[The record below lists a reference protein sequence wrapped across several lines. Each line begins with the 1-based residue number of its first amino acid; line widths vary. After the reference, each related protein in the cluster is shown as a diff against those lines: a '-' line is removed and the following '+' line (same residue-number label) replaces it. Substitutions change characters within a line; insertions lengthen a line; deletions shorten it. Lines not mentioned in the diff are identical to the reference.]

1 MKYLLMLLVGMLV
14 ACPEKPKV
22 TSAPTDSDA
31 NVKPM
36 VEFVNPPPKQSDKPS
51 VTVQVRASNNAT
63 VEYAYAFING
73 AGDCNTRP
81 YSTWRDF
88 SQHITITPTQ
98 LDNDGIKTLC
108 AKGRKADNTEQS
120 NPISHEWK
128 RGEIASSSNPVENP
142 DDGGSASSD
151 GDGGEP
157 TAEGEDASSDG
168 DEDEGQSLATDEA
181 KPITTGK
188 LRLSQDVV
196 KFFSAQK
203 DRQVIDIT
211 NESGTDLTYSL
222 TTEHMAGLLEVRAVD
237 MADKD
242 SAEGDGWET
251 VKKKGTAIIT
261 DRLAGSDTQHLQL
274 RLAHQWKTDYGGNQ
288 QVQIKFS
295 DGSDS
300 VMLTAHILAPKLQI
314 TADDSAITSSADKR
328 VWKVN
333 LTPSDNIKT
342 LTVSNERGD
351 LDVLKWKV
359 FPYRWKPNWFDYGG
373 DEDTGKLTVK
383 LRGDCNLYPTADADD
398 ELTLIIASNSDSAG
412 KRASSFA
419 LFHYQQEIQWQA
431 EEETALTTQKHETE
445 WRTNDIRYVVVKFKN
460 EEGATCP

>member
-1 MKYLLMLLVGMLV
+1 VKYLLMLLVGMLV
-14 ACPEKPKV
+14 ACPEKPKA

-31 NVKPM
+31 NVRPS
-36 VEFVNPPPKQSDKPS
+36 VQFVNPPPKKSDKTS

-73 AGDCNTRP
+73 AGDCNTRS
-81 YSTWRDF
+81 YNTWRDF

-98 LDNDGIKTLC
+98 LGDSGIKTLC

-120 NPISHEWK
+120 NPISHEWERVEK
-128 RGEIASSSNPVENP
+128 SASSSVEEPDDDGGAPSESDPGENP
-142 DDGGSASSD
+142 DDGGDASSD
-151 GDGGEP
+151 GDGGDT
-157 TAEGEDASSDG
+157 TA
-168 DEDEGQSLATDEA
+168 EDEGQSLATDDVKASTE
-181 KPITTGK
+181 K
-188 LRLSQDVV
+188 LELSRGVV

-203 DRQVIDIT
+203 GEETLNIT
-211 NESGTDLTYSL
+211 NKDSMDSLTYSL
-222 TTEHMAGLLEVRAVD
+222 TTEDTAGLLQVRA
-237 MADKD
+237 
-242 SAEGDGWET
+242 GDDDWET

-261 DRLAGSDTQHLQL
+261 GPLPAGETQHLQL
-274 RLAHQWKTDYGGNQ
+274 RLAHQWKTDYGDDQ
-288 QVQIKFS
+288 QIEIKFS

-300 VMLTAHILAPKLQI
+300 VMLTVHILAPELQI
-314 TADDSAITSSADKR
+314 TADDSAITSSADKH
-328 VWKVN
+328 VWEVN

-342 LTVSNERGD
+342 LTVSNKRGD
-351 LDVLKWKV
+351 LDVLKWDV
-359 FPYRWKPNWFDYGG
+359 FPYRWKPNWFDYGV
-373 DEDTGKLTVK
+373 DTGKLTVK

-412 KRASSFA
+412 VEASSFA

-431 EEETALTTQKHETE
+431 EEETALTTQKTGTK